1 MKIEHCTLNIPPPS
15 NQQPATSNRAYWL
28 ASVCSLAWF
37 ALWLTAFQPMPE
49 RPVESAPRPPAAFC
63 PATDKTLHSLQAPT
77 LFALPSKEGFSGT
90 FPERQVNVELS
101 LERPRQPDTYLSRQ
115 PAAAPAPDQ
124 TQLIESIP
132 LPQNKLPAPR
142 AIRTTVLRQPE
153 PIALFF
159 SPELQSR
166 AAEIKSINGIEIL
179 PVASVRIRL
188 TVRPDGSVAHAF
200 FEDPM
205 ENASLLSAIRQLRF
219 SPATEE
225 STGWLD
231 IRFSPSR
238 EKAGAS
244 L

>member
-1 MKIEHCTLNIPPPS
+1 MKFRVQFT
-15 NQQPATSNRAYWL
+15 PALTVAL
-28 ASVCSLAWF
+28 VCSLAWF

-49 RPVESAPRPPAAFC
+49 PLVEFAQQPPAAFC

-101 LERPRQPDTYLSRQ
+101 LERPRQPDTWLSRQ

-132 LPQNKLPAPR
+132 LPQNKLPAPGVV
-142 AIRTTVLRQPE
+142 RTTVIRQPE

-166 AAEIKSINGIEIL
+166 ATEIKSINGIEIL
-179 PVASVRIRL
+179 PVASVRIQL
-188 TVRPDGSVAHAF
+188 TVRPDGRVAHAF
-200 FEDPM
+200 FEKPM
-205 ENASLLSAIRQLRF
+205 ENTALLSTVRQLRF
-219 SPATEE
+219 APAPEE
-225 STGWLD
+225 TAGWLD

-238 EKAGAS
+238 EKAGDS